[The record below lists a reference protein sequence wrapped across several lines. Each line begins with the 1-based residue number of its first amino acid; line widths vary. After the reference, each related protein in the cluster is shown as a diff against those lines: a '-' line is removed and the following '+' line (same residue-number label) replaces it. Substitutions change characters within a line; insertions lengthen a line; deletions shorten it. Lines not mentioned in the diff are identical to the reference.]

1 MYRYIYIYI
10 YIYVYIVSTR
20 LKLAII
26 GYVAGSSRGE
36 LLGSLVGEIVV
47 SFPEWTNT
55 PGLHNKIP
63 AWKTFARGWV
73 AQEPI
78 CS

>member
-1 MYRYIYIYI
+1 MGR
-10 YIYVYIVSTR
+10 VNNM
-20 LKLAII
+20 
-26 GYVAGSSRGE
+26 
-36 LLGSLVGEIVV
+36 LLSLVIVISHV
-47 SFPEWTNT
+47 IIISVIHIMHIMDILLLLLLIIVIIRIIIHIIIT

-63 AWKTFARGWV
+63 GYNIFARGWV

>member
-1 MYRYIYIYI
+1 MYVHMYIADLA
-10 YIYVYIVSTR
+10 R
-20 LKLAII
+20 LRVHQHAGVDLLVLVPGGVEGAEHHVVQRLAS
-26 GYVAGSSRGE
+26 GV
-36 LLGSLVGEIVV
+36 
-47 SFPEWTNT
+47 NT

-63 AWKTFARGWV
+63 AQKIFAKGWV